1 VTRIC
6 VIQGHPSS
14 GNNHFCHAVAGAY
27 VEGALS
33 AGHEITTIVVADLD
47 FPMLR
52 SKQDWD
58 IDQAPAAIV
67 SAQDTIR
74 WAQHLLIVHPLWIG
88 SMPAL
93 LKAFFEQALRPG
105 FAMSTS
111 ANGSWKKL
119 LSGRSARVVVTMGM
133 PAFVYRWYFGAHGLK
148 SLTQNL
154 SLVGISPSRS
164 TLIGSIEGM
173 TEAKR
178 DGWLQRLGSLGKQA
192 A

>member
-1 VTRIC
+1 MTRIC